1 MAFRGVPRTDQLREL
16 HEQVWPMAHAC
27 RVPKFGLFLWP
38 AIGGVR
44 PWGMIEIAALIGRLA
59 AENHGWGYQR
69 IQGELLK
76 LGHRVSASTIRR
88 VTRLRTARG
97 TQPRAGDLNRS
108 HSRRAHPRPTPGR
121 RGRRPERRPGPRP
134 CPACYLSSAQPAQWI
149 WRLDPARP
157 PRGQPTGNPGHPGW
171 ALALPCGCGG

>member
-1 MAFRGVPRTDQLREL
+1 
-16 HEQVWPMAHAC
+16 
-27 RVPKFGLFLWP
+27 
-38 AIGGVR
+38 
-44 PWGMIEIAALIGRLA
+44 MIEIAALIGRLA

-108 HSRRAHPRPTPGR
+108 HSRRAHI
-121 RGRRPERRPGPRP
+121 RGRHPAAAAGGLETRPGPRP
-134 CPACYLSSAQPAQWI
+134 CPACYLSSAQPAQRI
-149 WRLDPARP
+149 GRLDPARP

-171 ALALPCGCGG
+171 ALAHPRGCGG